1 MEDCKSNSPNN
12 PKTAIEISPN
22 ISYWEMI
29 IEELLEMLLVF
40 NGWNARNLLL
50 IFTVYANSKFITL
63 LIKESV
69 IFT

>member
-1 MEDCKSNSPNN
+1 
-12 PKTAIEISPN
+12 
-22 ISYWEMI
+22 MI

-40 NGWNARNLLL
+40 NEWNARNLLL